1 MWFIGTQ
8 ISASLFCFAKLEERK
23 YLLKFL
29 ACKIYSRDKPKYPTL
44 NSNNLNNC
52 SRYSDINNFFGQFSF
67 LKSRT
72 QFICMKMK
80 MSLECWCLDILCILL
95 SNAASSPFSRWY
107 PAIQAIMIRV
117 YLLLCRQAYL
127 VTSYWCM
134 QCNMPAAHL
143 MYHSAVPMSYTRNN
157 YWFSIQRLWWRSPYL
172 RSNRDV
178 IWQGDNIVTS

>member
-67 LKSRT
+67 LNQEHNS
-72 QFICMKMK
+72 FVMKMK
-80 MSLECWCLDILCILL
+80 MRLVCWCLDILYILL

-107 PAIQAIMIRV
+107 QSTQAIMIRV

-134 QCNMPAAHL
+134 QCNMPAAPL
-143 MYHSAVPMSYTRNN
+143 NVSLAAVPMFYILHRNN
-157 YWFSIQRLWWRSPYL
+157 YWFSIQRLWCDARVP
-172 RSNRDV
+172 
-178 IWQGDNIVTS
+178 IFEE